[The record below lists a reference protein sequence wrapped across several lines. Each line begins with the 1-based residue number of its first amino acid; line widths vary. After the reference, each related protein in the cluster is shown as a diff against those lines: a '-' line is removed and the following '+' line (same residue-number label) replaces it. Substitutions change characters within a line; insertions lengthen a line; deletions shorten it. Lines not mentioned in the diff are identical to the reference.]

1 MSLVKKI
8 VAGVVVTAL
17 IAGAAAGG
25 LTYMKKA
32 NQTEVSVISVGS
44 IAETYYSQDTYLE
57 GYITTNV
64 SQNITVDKDMVIEEV
79 YVQKGDT
86 VSEGD
91 KLISFDM
98 TLVEMELN
106 IAKLKKQKQ
115 EQDLNKAQKRLY
127 SLQNGGPVDE
137 STDANPGNADNLS
150 GSNMDDDLA
159 SLDTSVRGNYLAAA
173 VVPPILAV
181 SFNEGGLFDDGSSLN
196 DGSSSGNG
204 NSSDDGNQE
213 PGSGQD
219 DSSQS
224 SGGDAFQSGGDIFDS
239 GEDDAPRPS
248 PTPTPALDDDTDY
261 FDPYTTEGVPGISDG
276 EATFYEKLDENSEP
290 FTGSGTE
297 EDPFVFLCSQATG
310 KVTVTGSFF
319 NKMAG
324 YSADGTRIE
333 HEGGYWFQLEFHQN
347 DKVADFENRK
357 ESCIGYY
364 LIDGSMLEKPADMH
378 VEMEFTVE
386 GASQYEDELP
396 PDDGYN
402 GGDGG
407 SSSSTLTRAEAIKIQ
422 QNRIASLKL
431 DIQESDIDIAKL
443 EKKVKRQMV
452 YSRLDGI
459 VANVGDPLTGT
470 SDGSSFISIKSKE
483 GFFVKGAVSEL
494 MLDQMQEGTLLN
506 CMSYDSGS
514 FEAEVVDVSD
524 YPVSSNSYFS
534 DSNPN
539 VSYYTYSA
547 VIKDKSVEVS
557 DQEWLTV
564 TLKNNEAPDG
574 SLVLSKAFV
583 RTEDGVSYVYKDDN
597 GTLKKQIV
605 TSGGAV
611 NSGYSVLIKGGI
623 TRDDKIAFPYAKEAV
638 DGAKTKESTL
648 EEFYGY

>member
-8 VAGVVVTAL
+8 IAGVVVTAL

-32 NQTEVSVISVGS
+32 NQTEVSVINVGS

-86 VSEGD
+86 VNQGD
-91 KLISFDM
+91 KLVSFDM

-106 IAKLKKQKQ
+106 IARLKKQKQ

-137 STDANPGNADNLS
+137 STDTNPGNADNLG
-150 GSNMDDDLA
+150 GSDMDDDLA
-159 SLDTSVRGNYLAAA
+159 SLDTSIRGNYLAAA
-173 VVPPILAV
+173 VIPPILAI
-181 SFNEGGLFDDGSSLN
+181 SFNEGGLFDDGSSL
-196 DGSSSGNG
+196 
-204 NSSDDGNQE
+204 DDGDQE
-213 PGSGQD
+213 PGSGTGD
-219 DSSQS
+219 PSQP
-224 SGGDAFQSGGDIFDS
+224 SGGNGFQSGGDIFDS
-239 GEDDAPRPS
+239 GENDAPKPS
-248 PTPTPALDDDTDY
+248 PTPTPVLDEDTDY
-261 FDPYTTEGVPGISDG
+261 FDPYTTEGIPGISDG
-276 EATFYEKLDENSEP
+276 EAPFYEKLDENTEP

-378 VEMEFTVE
+378 VEMEFTIE

-407 SSSSTLTRAEAIKIQ
+407 SSGSTLTRAEAIKIQ
-422 QNRIASLKL
+422 QNRIASLKI
-431 DIQESDIDIAKL
+431 DIQESDINIAKL

-452 YSRLDGI
+452 YSKLDGI
-459 VANVGDPLTGT
+459 VSNVGDPLTGT

-494 MLDQMQEGTLLN
+494 MLDQVQEGTLLN

-524 YPVSSNSYFS
+524 YPVSSNNYWG

-547 VIKDKSVEVS
+547 VIKDKSVNVS
-557 DQEWLTV
+557 DQDWLNV
-564 TLKNNEAPDG
+564 TLKNNAVTDG

-597 GTLKKQIV
+597 GVLRKQII

-611 NSGYSVLIKGGI
+611 NSGYSVLIKGGL
-623 TRDDKIAFPYAKEAV
+623 TRDDKIAFPYGKAV
-638 DGAKTKESTL
+638 KDGVKTKESTL